1 MSVHVCLYNTGWAG
15 ACAGTRERARV
26 LQTGSF
32 ESHAPYGV
40 FCMLF
45 QCWWYAPPTLCPYII
60 QIRAQPTYHSACGAL
75 LSRLSPPI
83 SPLPSLPCSCHPI
96 PSPTPIPPSPRH
108 SLALS
113 HATTLSCCGGNRAS
127 SYKLQRGQG
136 AYARRNIAHAT
147 RAHPLPAKCHKGQ
160 LVLSLYHPFDTSRS
174 SRRNE
179 ACGGGGR
186 GCGHG

>member
-1 MSVHVCLYNTGWAG
+1 MCVYTTQGG
-15 ACAGTRERARV
+15 RARV
-26 LQTGSF
+26 RARVSGRASCRPDHLS
-32 ESHAPYGV
+32 
-40 FCMLF
+40 
-45 QCWWYAPPTLCPYII
+45 PTPHT
-60 QIRAQPTYHSACGAL
+60 ASSACCSSAGGTPHRRSAL
-75 LSRLSPPI
+75 ISFRSEHNLHTTVLVAHSSPVSPQLLP
-83 SPLPSLPCSCHPI
+83 SHPLPHP
-96 PSPTPIPPSPRH
+96 PFPIPPSPRH